1 MRSINSQNWR
11 RESGS
16 TPVVG
21 SEDQQIGIVDE
32 AATEPKLLPHPARQF
47 LRRTVGKRCEPGTVD
62 KLGDSRVPFGM
73 GLPEQAAEK
82 LDVLADA
89 EVRIKILAQSS
100 GHIGNAGAG

>member
-1 MRSINSQNWR
+1 LINAQNWR

-16 TPVVG
+16 TTGGRLV
-21 SEDQQIGIVDE
+21 EDQQIRIVDE
-32 AATEPKLLPHPARQF
+32 AAAQPELLAHAARQF

-89 EVRIKILAQSS
+89 EVRRFLPNPWGI
-100 GHIGNAGAG
+100 